1 MVTFWGGVGFLAGEL
16 SGTTRKASGAV
27 IALLFG
33 TYLLNNIFNT
43 IPSLGGF
50 GWFMPFRYYSESK
63 PLVPGETFEWV
74 NWLVLVILTTL
85 TIACATL
92 LFTRRDLGAPFPLL
106 SRRADRTARSGEHGT
121 GTEGTESTTHQS
133 SPVLLSSV
141 FGKSLRDL
149 SGLTIAWSLGL
160 SLYAVVIIST
170 ANQVLEPMIEIAR
183 SGGLIGALL
192 GEIASTEGFLAVAL
206 FINLPLFATIYSIVQ
221 IESWASEEEEGH
233 LGMLLAMPVPRE
245 QVLIARYA
253 ATLLGLLT
261 ILIITGIA
269 IVLSAWAADVALDS
283 ARVWGGLFAL
293 IPVVMLVS
301 AFGLCAATWLPR
313 PSIAVPITIAIVA
326 AMFLLEVFGTLFRW
340 PEEIRNL
347 SIFHLYG
354 RPLLEGI
361 KWAAFTALTL
371 ATLLFAASSFVG
383 FRRRDLTA

>member
-1 MVTFWGGVGFLAGEL
+1 M
-16 SGTTRKASGAV
+16 K
-27 IALLFG
+27 
-33 TYLLNNIFNT
+33 
-43 IPSLGGF
+43 
-50 GWFMPFRYYSESK
+50 
-63 PLVPGETFEWV
+63 
-74 NWLVLVILTTL
+74 
-85 TIACATL
+85 
-92 LFTRRDLGAPFPLL
+92 
-106 SRRADRTARSGEHGT
+106 
-121 GTEGTESTTHQS
+121 
-133 SPVLLSSV
+133 
-141 FGKSLRDL
+141 
-149 SGLTIAWSLGL
+149 
-160 SLYAVVIIST
+160 
-170 ANQVLEPMIEIAR
+170 EIAR